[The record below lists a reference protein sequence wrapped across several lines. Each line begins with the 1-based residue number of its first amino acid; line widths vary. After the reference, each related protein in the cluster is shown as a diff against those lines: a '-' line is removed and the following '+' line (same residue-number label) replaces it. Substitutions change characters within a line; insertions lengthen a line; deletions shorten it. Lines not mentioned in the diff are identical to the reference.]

1 LKALAAEVKS
11 NDRRTKV
18 LKKEGRTQMQI
29 STTLLF
35 SALVALSQLAPA
47 EDAKDVQEKL
57 ASKYKVTVVNA
68 EGGVVTWGVTLVL
81 KKSGLIAGGMS
92 SCANEYKDGKF
103 GLASISKTTCNKYGG
118 LSRIP
123 GINRIPGAGG
133 ASSAAAEGTRPFV
146 MGEKLYV
153 TQIEVKDSVN
163 FQLVSDPINDV
174 IYKAEVR
181 FPFPKGT
188 PPDSAKA
195 DQLAGEVF
203 TISQDN
209 PQGGAAAAGGQVSG
223 VQPPTGQTPAPAPAP
238 APAAEPQQPALAPIE
253 PPAPPPDAPP
263 AQPPTLSLGMT
274 IDQVVAIFGQPKLV
288 LEPVKNKKVYTY
300 PDFKVTFVD
309 GKVSAIQ

>member
-1 LKALAAEVKS
+1 LD
-11 NDRRTKV
+11 DRKTKV

-29 STTLLF
+29 SSTLLL

-47 EDAKDVQEKL
+47 EETKDVQEKL
-57 ASKYKVTVVNA
+57 ESKYKVTVVNA

-81 KKSGLIAGGMS
+81 KKSGLTAS
-92 SCANEYKDGKF
+92 ANSCTNDYRDGKLSLAKGPCSASGILKKAVCPPF
-103 GLASISKTTCNKYGG
+103 VPCAKPDTSGLVQA
-118 LSRIP
+118 
-123 GINRIPGAGG
+123 
-133 ASSAAAEGTRPFV
+133 TRAFV

-153 TQIEVKDSVN
+153 TKIEIKDSVN
-163 FQLVSDPINDV
+163 FDLVSDPINDV

-188 PPDSAKA
+188 APDWAKV
-195 DQLAGEVF
+195 DQSAGEVF

-209 PQGGAAAAGGQVSG
+209 PQGGGGAAGGQAAAG
-223 VQPPTGQTPAPAPAP
+223 QAAGGQAPAGQTPAPAAAPAPAPAP
-238 APAAEPQQPALAPIE
+238 APEPQQPALAPIE
-253 PPAPPPDAPP
+253 PPPPPSDAPP

-288 LEPVKNKKVYTY
+288 LEPVKNKKIYTY